1 MCICAL
7 SSLLLEFVVFTIFE
21 NNFLLLFEYYVL
33 LLQFLINK
41 QLLAKSICVCVCVC
55 VLLKAI

>member
-21 NNFLLLFEYYVL
+21 NNFLLFFEYYVL